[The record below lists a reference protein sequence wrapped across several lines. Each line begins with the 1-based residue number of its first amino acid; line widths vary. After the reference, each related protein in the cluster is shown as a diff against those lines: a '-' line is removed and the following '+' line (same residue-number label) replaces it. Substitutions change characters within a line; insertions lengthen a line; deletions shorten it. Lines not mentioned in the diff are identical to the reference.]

1 MGWGIFHSYHLHHI
15 IFDLLPFPSL
25 ISFSIIY
32 FLSFSVHLTSYLFLF
47 FFLFLLLFI
56 SGLDKVFLIL
66 DDFTSERSSALGVMS
81 AAVSGTS
88 SLEVASYRKVQVSTS
103 VCPCRCTVPHLLLLS
118 VMNINIYHPKLPIC
132 NA

>member
-1 MGWGIFHSYHLHHI
+1 MGHLS
-15 IFDLLPFPSL
+15 LLLFTSCYLRL
-25 ISFSIIY
+25 ISLPVTFFLLCDLFL
-32 FLSFSVHLTSYLFLF
+32 FLSFYIHLISN
-47 FFLFLLLFI
+47 FFLFLFLFLFI

-88 SLEVASYRKVQVSTS
+88 SLEVASYRKVQVSAS

-118 VMNINIYHPKLPIC
+118 VMNIDIYHP
-132 NA
+132 